1 MRQEMNENI
10 LEINDLAVSFS
21 IGGARLHA
29 LRGVSL
35 SLRRGETLALVGE
48 SGSGKSVTSRAIL
61 GILPKNARV
70 DGGSIKFCGKELIG
84 ASEKELCTL
93 RGRQM
98 AMIFQDPTS
107 ALDPIVKV
115 GRQISEVIRLDK
127 RVGAAEARRRA
138 VALMGEVGIPDPDER
153 YDRYPFEFSGGMRQ
167 RIVIAIAL
175 AASPRLLICDEPTT
189 ALDVSVQAR
198 LLDLFER
205 LKKERDLS
213 MLFISHDLGVV
224 ARVADSIAVMYA
236 GKILEYGKSEEIFY
250 SPAHPYTRALLAS
263 VPDPDGDERP
273 RAIEGAPPDMRRP
286 PAGDPFAARNPD
298 AMIIDYERFPP
309 YFQLSPTHFA
319 ASWTLHP
326 LAPPAEMPDVLK
338 RRIEKRRSR

>member
-1 MRQEMNENI
+1 MNENI
-10 LEINDLAVSFS
+10 LEIKDLAVSFS
-21 IGGARLHA
+21 VGGERLYA

-35 SLRRGETLALVGE
+35 SLRHGETLALVGE
-48 SGSGKSVTSRAIL
+48 SGSGKSVTSRAVL

-70 DGGSIKFCGKELIG
+70 DGGSVKFCGKELIG
-84 ASEKELCTL
+84 ASEKELCAL

-115 GRQISEVIRLDK
+115 GRQISEVVRLDK
-127 RVGAAEARRRA
+127 SVGAAEARRRA

-175 AASPRLLICDEPTT
+175 AAAPRLLICDEPTT

-198 LLDLFER
+198 LLDLLES

-250 SPAHPYTRALLAS
+250 TPAHPYTRALLAS

-286 PAGDPFAARNPD
+286 PVGDPFAARNPD
-298 AMIIDYERFPP
+298 AMLIDHERFPP

-326 LAPPAEMPDVLK
+326 YAPPTEMPEVLK

>member
-1 MRQEMNENI
+1 MNENI
-10 LEINDLAVSFS
+10 LQINDLAVSFS
-21 IGGARLHA
+21 VKGGRLNA

-35 SLRRGETLALVGE
+35 SFRRGETLALVGE

-70 DGGSIKFCGKELIG
+70 DGGSIKFEGKELIG
-84 ASEKELCTL
+84 ASEKELCAL

-98 AMIFQDPTS
+98 AMIFQDPMS
-107 ALDPIVKV
+107 ALDPIVKI
-115 GRQISEVIRLDK
+115 GRQISEVIRLDGSI
-127 RVGAAEARRRA
+127 GAAEARRRA

-198 LLDLFER
+198 LLDLLRSLKNER
-205 LKKERDLS
+205 HLS

-224 ARVADSIAVMYA
+224 ASVADSIAVMYA
-236 GKILEYGKSEEIFY
+236 GKILEYGTSEEIFY

-273 RAIEGAPPDMRRP
+273 RAISGTPPDMRHP
-286 PAGDPFAARNPD
+286 PVGDPFAARNPN
-298 AMIIDYERFPP
+298 AMKIDHELAPP
-309 YFQLSPTHFA
+309 FFQLSPTHFA

-326 LAPPAEMPDVLK
+326 YAQPDEMPEILK
-338 RRIEKRRSR
+338 RRIEKRRKK

>member
-1 MRQEMNENI
+1 MNENI
-10 LEINDLAVSFS
+10 LEINDLSVSFS
-21 IGGARLHA
+21 VSGARVNA

-35 SLRRGETLALVGE
+35 SLRHGETLALVGE
-48 SGSGKSVTSRAIL
+48 SGSGKSVTSRAVL

-70 DGGSIKFCGKELIG
+70 DGGSIKFCGNELIG
-84 ASEKELCTL
+84 ATEKELCAL

-107 ALDPIVKV
+107 ALDPIVRV

-127 RVGAAEARRRA
+127 SVGAPEARRRA

-198 LLDLFER
+198 LLDLFEK

-236 GKILEYGKSEEIFY
+236 GKILEYGRSEEIFY
-250 SPAHPYTRALLAS
+250 TPAHPYTRALLAS

-273 RAIEGAPPDMRRP
+273 RAIEGAPPDMRHP
-286 PAGDPFAARNPD
+286 PVGDPFAVRNPD
-298 AMIIDYERFPP
+298 AMLVDYELFPP
-309 YFQLSPTHFA
+309 FFKLSPTHFA
-319 ASWTLHP
+319 ASWSLHP
-326 LAPPAEMPDVLK
+326 YAPPSEMPDVLK
-338 RRIEKRRSR
+338 RRIEKRIKR

>member
-1 MRQEMNENI
+1 MKMNENI
-10 LEINDLAVSFS
+10 LEIKDLAVSFS
-21 IGGARLHA
+21 VKGGTLEA

-61 GILPKNARV
+61 GILPRNARV
-70 DGGSIKFCGKELIG
+70 DGGSIKFNGRELIG
-84 ASEKELCTL
+84 ASERELCAL

-107 ALDPIVKV
+107 ALDPIAKI
-115 GRQISEVIRLDK
+115 GRQISETVRLC
-127 RVGAAEARRRA
+127 GASPAEARRRA
-138 VALMGEVGIPDPDER
+138 VALMGEVGIPDPEER
-153 YDRYPFEFSGGMRQ
+153 YGRYPFEFSGGMRQ

-175 AASPRLLICDEPTT
+175 AASPSLLICDEPTT

-198 LLDLFER
+198 LLDVLDR
-205 LKKERDLS
+205 LKRERKLS
-213 MLFISHDLGVV
+213 MMFISHDLGVV

-236 GKILEYGKSEEIFY
+236 GKILEYGRSEEIFY

-263 VPDPDGDERP
+263 VPDGDGDERP
-273 RAIEGAPPDMRRP
+273 RAIAGAPPDMRRP
-286 PAGDPFAARNPD
+286 PTGDPFAARNPD
-298 AMIIDYERFPP
+298 AMRIDYCLEPP
-309 YFQLSPTHFA
+309 FFELSPTHFA

-326 LAPPAEMPDVLK
+326 LAPPCEMPDVL
-338 RRIEKRRSR
+338 RHRIEKRRKNG